1 MTKDTKDTPDEQLT
15 PNLDFEHIAKN
26 PESITEES
34 RPSVLSIS
42 TMNESLLQAAKLAVP
57 QNLFS
62 TFWFEGELCILFSDT
77 NLGKSILAVQI
88 GDSITSGKGI
98 FNIPDRPRPQ
108 KVGYLDIELF
118 GKQFEAR
125 YADGFGG
132 HYKFSDNFHRLEI
145 NPETIDEYD
154 SLENQVLS
162 DIERISQKNDIKIF
176 IIDNITALISDFEKS
191 KNAISLMKKLNILKR
206 REGMSFLV
214 LAHTPKVDNTKPI
227 TQNHLAGSKALIN
240 LVDSAFAIGIS
251 VTNEKTRYLKQIKAR
266 YVEKEYGAENVI
278 VCHIKKEQDGMLH
291 FVYDETG
298 NEILFLSTY
307 KDYEK
312 EARAERIIKLRDEK
326 GWSFAAIGK
335 ELGIVKST
343 AHKIYKNAKN
353 NKVGK
358 S

>member
-1 MTKDTKDTPDEQLT
+1 MNLSNIEGASENFSQYLIENIKAPCLQQEAFVRFNNTIVIIAMTKDTKDTPDEQLT
-15 PNLDFEHIAKN
+15 PNLDFDQIAKN

-34 RPSVLSIS
+34 SPSVLSIS
-42 TMNESLLQAAKLAVP
+42 TMNESLLQAAKLTVP

-88 GDSITSGKGI
+88 GDSITSGKRI

-125 YADGFGG
+125 YIDGLGD

-145 NPETIDEYD
+145 NPETIDEHD

-162 DIERISQKNDIKIF
+162 DIESISKKNGIKVF
-176 IIDNITALISDFEKS
+176 IIDNITALITDFEKS
-191 KNAISLMKKLNILKR
+191 KNAIRLMKTLNILKR

-251 VTNEKTRYLKQIKAR
+251 ITNEKTRYLKQI
-266 YVEKEYGAENVI
+266 
-278 VCHIKKEQDGMLH
+278 
-291 FVYDETG
+291 
-298 NEILFLSTY
+298 
-307 KDYEK
+307 
-312 EARAERIIKLRDEK
+312 
-326 GWSFAAIGK
+326 
-335 ELGIVKST
+335 
-343 AHKIYKNAKN
+343 
-353 NKVGK
+353 
-358 S
+358 